1 MSNGGLSERIVCLS
15 SLSKDLEGELRLLES
30 EKEVCRER
38 DCTTLETVH
47 QIELRVSRHDC
58 DSDVGALLDGVLHS
72 GDLVHKFE
80 DGDGN
85 RRGIHEGSFRWK
97 GVGALATG
105 TLQGVTNVGTHRKP
119 AFDDCQ
125 RCDSPGVMEGL
136 LLGTIRRARDRRL
149 VGCRLQ
155 AAYRLRFDPSSEGGS
170 GAVAGTLEG
179 SVVCDCPGKPPRT
192 CIELSALP
200 LGPGPNPRFEQGV
213 SFTVDG
219 GPPNPTQIRSLS
231 GPLATFTGLDVGRKT
246 DIELPVPCAAVEA
259 TLMTLAQPATFDAI
273 NSDGTLAGS
282 LTMSGAQN
290 VAEPLRIPGTSIVNA
305 VITAPADET
314 LLLRLC
320 FEPLPR

>member
-1 MSNGGLSERIVCLS
+1 MNDAGLIDRIVCLS
-15 SLSKDLEGELRLLES
+15 SLSKDFEGELRRVES
-30 EKEVCRER
+30 TEERCR
-38 DCTTLETVH
+38 DPDYTTLETVH

-85 RRGIHEGSFRWK
+85 RRGVHEGSFRWK
-97 GVGALATG
+97 GAGAQATG
-105 TLQGVTNVGTHRKP
+105 TLRGVTNVGTHRKP
-119 AFDDCQ
+119 AFDECQ
-125 RCDSPGVMEGL
+125 RCDDRGVMEGL

-179 SVVCDCPGKPPRT
+179 SVVCDCPGEPPRT
-192 CIELSALP
+192 CIELSPLP
-200 LGPGPNPRFEQGV
+200 LGPGPNPRVEQGV

-219 GPPNPTQIRSLS
+219 GANPTQIRSLS

-259 TLMTLAQPATFDAI
+259 TLMTLAQPATFDAF

-290 VAEPLRIPGTSIVNA
+290 VAEPLRIPGTSIEKA
-305 VITAPADET
+305 VITASQSET
-314 LLLRLC
+314 LLLRFC